1 MDMFISYRKRVD
13 DLQDNLDEL
22 DEDDEDNDE
31 DSEVQEALQYFVKKG
46 KGKKFKK
53 PGRKPPW
60 CSKALDDLI
69 DIVVTNDTYKMKL
82 IFTNTKNQ
90 RNGPIYEK
98 NIGRVE
104 DQSKC

>member
-46 KGKKFKK
+46 KNMQETWTKASVVFKS
-53 PGRKPPW
+53 PR
-60 CSKALDDLI
+60 
-69 DIVVTNDTYKMKL
+69 
-82 IFTNTKNQ
+82 
-90 RNGPIYEK
+90 
-98 NIGRVE
+98 
-104 DQSKC
+104 